1 MPRDVD
7 VVRKGL
13 SLEGRKVLLG
23 ISGGIAAVET
33 VRLARELRRHGAS
46 LHVIMTR
53 AATEVISPLA
63 VRWATQANVDV
74 EWDGDMSQL
83 DGYDGLLI
91 APATRNTLAKHVNG
105 VMDSPLA
112 MAMAAA
118 AGNGTPTMVVPSM
131 HNDLFD
137 DAVTQDLLDSVI
149 ARGTKVLVS
158 PSEEGRRKQPDPIRI
173 VAEFA
178 HHLNRSP
185 NHRNVLVLLGGTES
199 SIDDVR
205 VITNRSTGQT
215 GFAICEELHR
225 LGHQV
230 TILAG
235 RTSFDV
241 EDSRFQI
248 VHSPDAASMKC
259 WAKDLIE
266 NDDFAIDAVISAAA
280 ISDYVVEDSFSG
292 KLSSDENLDLR
303 LSPFP
308 KIIDGIVT
316 WLRKQRGSDA
326 GPVVGFKL
334 LSDADEEEL
343 VAAARSQIE
352 RSGVS
357 AVVANNL
364 SWVRGDGR
372 RALWVTMDEVSE
384 LADVE
389 SIVVAI
395 DRLLLA

>member
-1 MPRDVD
+1 
-7 VVRKGL
+7 
-13 SLEGRKVLLG
+13 
-23 ISGGIAAVET
+23 
-33 VRLARELRRHGAS
+33 
-46 LHVIMTR
+46 
-53 AATEVISPLA
+53 
-63 VRWATQANVDV
+63 
-74 EWDGDMSQL
+74 
-83 DGYDGLLI
+83 
-91 APATRNTLAKHVNG
+91 
-105 VMDSPLA
+105 
-112 MAMAAA
+112 
-118 AGNGTPTMVVPSM
+118 
-131 HNDLFD
+131 
-137 DAVTQDLLDSVI
+137 
-149 ARGTKVLVS
+149 
-158 PSEEGRRKQPDPIRI
+158 
-173 VAEFA
+173 
-178 HHLNRSP
+178 
-185 NHRNVLVLLGGTES
+185 
-199 SIDDVR
+199 
-205 VITNRSTGQT
+205 
-215 GFAICEELHR
+215 
-225 LGHQV
+225 
-230 TILAG
+230 
-235 RTSFDV
+235 
-241 EDSRFQI
+241 
-248 VHSPDAASMKC
+248 MKC

-292 KLSSDENLDLR
+292 KLSSDGNLDLR